1 MPTKAQLEAKL
12 RRLTGGKK
20 GKKKKTS
27 TKKKKKTTT
36 KKKAGSGL
44 VSYRR
49 KLNNAPGVKAKTAL
63 VKRKE
68 AELKKARAEKARV
81 IKAAR
86 KKLKK

>member
-27 TKKKKKTTT
+27 TKKKKTTS
-36 KKKAGSGL
+36 KKKVGSGL